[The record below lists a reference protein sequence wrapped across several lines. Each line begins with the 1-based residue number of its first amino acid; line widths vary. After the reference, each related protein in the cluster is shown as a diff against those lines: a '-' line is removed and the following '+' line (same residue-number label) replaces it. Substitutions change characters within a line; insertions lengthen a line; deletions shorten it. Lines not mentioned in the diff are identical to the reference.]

1 MNTALYKH
9 MVKAQAKTIISYSVG
24 SAFYIALMAAI
35 YPSLADSK
43 AINHYLQQLPSEILK
58 AFNITGMDNLL
69 EFIAGEYYGLLFI
82 LIGSIYCVTAA
93 NHLMARPIDRG
104 WMAYLLATPNSR
116 RTIAFTQ
123 ALVLLT
129 GLAAIGVSTIA
140 AGFAA
145 DAWFVADDALDAERF
160 LIMNAVGFLLFFAIS
175 GYSFFFSAMA
185 NDEKRAL
192 SLSGGATVL
201 FYSLDL
207 IGKLAEKAEWLRYG
221 SIFAAFEPGN
231 IAQGQAEWLP
241 VSLLLFTIGVL
252 GYTAG
257 IGLFTKRDLSL

>member
-1 MNTALYKH
+1 MNIALYKH

-24 SAFYIALMAAI
+24 SAFYIALIAAI

-43 AINHYLQQLPSEILK
+43 AINHYLQQLPDELLK
-58 AFNITGMDNLL
+58 VFNITGMGNLL

-82 LIGSIYCVTAA
+82 LIGSIYCITAA
-93 NHLMARPIDRG
+93 NQLMARPIDRG
-104 WMAYLLATPNSR
+104 SMAYLLATPNSR

-129 GLAAIGVSTIA
+129 GLAAIVVLTTA

-145 DAWFVADDALDAERF
+145 DAWLVTNDALDWERF
-160 LIMNAVGFLLFFAIS
+160 LEINAVGFLLFFAIS
-175 GYSFFFSAMA
+175 GYSFFFSAIA
-185 NDEKRAL
+185 SDEKRAL
-192 SLSGGATVL
+192 SLSGGVTVL

-221 SIFAAFEPGN
+221 SIFAAFEPGK
-231 IAQGQAEWLP
+231 IAQGQVEWLP
-241 VSLLLFTIGVL
+241 VSLLLLAIGAL
-252 GYTAG
+252 GYTVG
-257 IGLFTKRDLSL
+257 MGFFSKRDLPL

>member
-1 MNTALYKH
+1 MNGSLYKH
-9 MVKAQAKTIISYSVG
+9 MIKAQAKTIVSYSVG
-24 SAFYIALMAAI
+24 SAFYIALIAAI
-35 YPSLADSK
+35 YPSLADSE
-43 AINHYLQQLPSEILK
+43 AIKNYLQQLPDQLLK
-58 AFNITGMDNLL
+58 VFNITGMGNLL

-82 LIGSIYCVTAA
+82 LIGSIYCITAA
-93 NHLMARPIDRG
+93 NQLMARPIDRG
-104 WMAYLLATPNSR
+104 SMAYLLATPNSR

-129 GLAAIGVSTIA
+129 GLAAIVVSTTA

-145 DAWFVADDALDAERF
+145 DAWLVTDDALDRERF
-160 LIMNAVGFLLFFAIS
+160 LEINVVGFLLFFAIS

-192 SLSGGATVL
+192 SLSGGGTVL
-201 FYSLDL
+201 FYSFDL
-207 IGKLAEKAEWLRYG
+207 IGKLTEKAEWLRYG

-231 IAQGQAEWLP
+231 IAQGQVEWLP
-241 VSLLLFTIGVL
+241 VCLLLLAIGAI

-257 IGLFTKRDLSL
+257 IGFFAKRDLPL